1 MFVVIFEI
9 VGNAISQLI
18 MWVTLNNSKKFI
30 IIKGK
35 RNFLILYML
44 LWTGLFPFPTFVE
57 GLRLN
62 ILVMSIIEIP
72 LFILLLVNQF
82 RGVNY
87 RIKKWKIDNTITS

>member
-1 MFVVIFEI
+1 
-9 VGNAISQLI
+9 

-35 RNFLILYML
+35 RNFLILYMS

-62 ILVMSIIEIP
+62 IPVMSIIEIP
-72 LFILLLVNQF
+72 LLILLLVNQF
-82 RGVNY
+82 RWVNY